1 MGLVL
6 SLLALLT
13 ITFVIAVFYLLS
25 LIDDLKE
32 RIDRV
37 VDDNRWQNEQIE
49 RLMERISKLEKK

>member
-1 MGLVL
+1 MGLAL
-6 SLLALLT
+6 SLLALLG
-13 ITFVIAVFYLLS
+13 ITFVITVFYLLS

-49 RLMERISKLEKK
+49 RIRERISKLEKK

>member
-1 MGLVL
+1 MTLAFLG
-6 SLLALLT
+6 LLAL
-13 ITFVIAVFYLLS
+13 FVVIDTFYLLS

-37 VDDNRWQNEQIE
+37 VDDNRGQNEQIE

>member
-1 MGLVL
+1 MTLAFLG
-6 SLLALLT
+6 LLA
-13 ITFVIAVFYLLS
+13 IVVVIDVFYLLS

>member
-1 MGLVL
+1 MGLVV
-6 SLLALLT
+6 SLLALLA

-49 RLMERISKLEKK
+49 RLMERIFKLENK

>member
-1 MGLVL
+1 MGLAL

-32 RIDRV
+32 RLDRV
-37 VDDNRWQNEQIE
+37 VDDNRWQNEIIE
-49 RLMERISKLEKK
+49 RHGERISKLEKK